1 MSLVAQCLRGSGP
14 VPRSKS
20 RFRLKVRENEV
31 LASLQANNARSEG
44 LNGKPSDDRC
54 APPPCMPP
62 HCLRHQSPGW
72 RRAARV
78 QEDVA
83 QAKGAPPVEG

>member
-20 RFRLKVRENEV
+20 RFRLKARENKV
-31 LASLQANNARSEG
+31 LSPLQANNARSEG
-44 LNGKPSDDRC
+44 LNGNP
-54 APPPCMPP
+54 APTG
-62 HCLRHQSPGW
+62 HQSPGW

-78 QEDVA
+78 QENQA
-83 QAKGAPPVEG
+83 QAKGALPAEG